1 MPDLD
6 TIPDIV
12 AAGIEAQALIDRHL
26 AKASAAADTLIQVTK
41 AGVREGMIQGIE
53 AKTIIGDARAA
64 AGIIGAA
71 AAAFGRLHRLQT
83 DACIAAGADLG
94 SVTTAGGVPIGGVS
108 PMSGGR

>member
-1 MPDLD
+1 MPNLD

-12 AAGIEAQALIDRHL
+12 TAGVEAHVLIDKHL
-26 AKASAAADTLIQVTK
+26 ARAYAAAETLIRVTER
-41 AGVREGMIQGIE
+41 GVEEGMVQSVE

-83 DACIAAGADLG
+83 DASIASGADLG
-94 SVTTAGGVPIGGVS
+94 SVTTAGGITIGGVG

>member
-1 MPDLD
+1 MALE

-12 AAGIEAQALIDRHL
+12 SAGVEAQALIDKHL
-26 AKASAAADTLIQVTK
+26 AKAHAAAETLIRVTER
-41 AGVREGMIQGIE
+41 GVEEGLVIGIE

-83 DACIAAGADLG
+83 DACIAAEVDLG
-94 SVTTAGGVPIGGVS
+94 SVTTAGGITIGGVS
-108 PMSGGR
+108 VMGGAR